1 MENPYQSPM
10 APLDSPNLPNAF
22 GRRPGLVKHVRVV
35 AILMIVQAVLELL
48 MAAGLGTMAV
58 VMPTMFR
65 QMPNQRAVA
74 DRPPVEPQVMW
85 LVPLVYG
92 GMAAAS
98 LAAGV
103 LHLVAGLRNYRFQ
116 GRTFGITAL
125 ACGLLAIFT
134 CYCLP
139 TSAAI
144 CVYGLIVYLNRE
156 VSEAFQ
162 MREAGYMPDQI
173 IATFLG

>member
-1 MENPYQSPM
+1 
-10 APLDSPNLPNAF
+10 
-22 GRRPGLVKHVRVV
+22 
-35 AILMIVQAVLELL
+35 
-48 MAAGLGTMAV
+48 
-58 VMPTMFR
+58 
-65 QMPNQRAVA
+65 
-74 DRPPVEPQVMW
+74 MW
-85 LVPLVYG
+85 IVPLVYG

-103 LHLVAGLRNYRFQ
+103 LHLVAGLRGYRFQ

-125 ACGLLAIFT
+125 ACGLLTLFT

-139 TSAAI
+139 TSAAL

-162 MREAGYMPDQI
+162 MREAGYTPDQI
-173 IATFLG
+173 LTTFLE